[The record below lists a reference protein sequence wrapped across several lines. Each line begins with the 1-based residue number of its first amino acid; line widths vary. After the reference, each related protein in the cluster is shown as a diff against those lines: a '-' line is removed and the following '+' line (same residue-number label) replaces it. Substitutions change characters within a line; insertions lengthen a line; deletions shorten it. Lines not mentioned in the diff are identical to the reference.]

1 VRRRLALWS
10 LSALCVAGTGAGAA
24 PNQGETIYRQGMMPS
39 GAALTGERDPNT
51 HVTGADAACA
61 KCHRRSGLGSSEGQ
75 IIIPPITSQYLHHT
89 RGRESARPDLR
100 TASGFIPNRKPYDA
114 ASLVRA
120 IRDGVDVS
128 GRKLSYLMPR
138 YKFGDADMA
147 ILVAYLDDFARD
159 PTPGVSDDTLHFA
172 TIITPDSDPAKRQAM
187 LDVLNQF
194 FTDKNEFIRGGIRP
208 MQAAGGV
215 QFRVSRRWQLH
226 VWELTG
232 SSDSWGEQLDKR
244 MASEPVFAVIS
255 GLGSRIWAP
264 VHEFCERS
272 RVPCLFPNTDL
283 PVVAETD
290 FYDVY
295 FNKGVTLEAALI
307 ANDIRQR
314 DPPAARPRIVQIFRF
329 GDIGAAA
336 ASALGASAQRD
347 GMETVSFALGER
359 HADPGLA
366 QTLRL
371 VRPSDILVLWLRAAD
386 IAALPQIPAAAAGI
400 YVSGLM
406 ANLEEAPLPPAWRGS
421 ARMSYP
427 FDLPAGRKFR
437 MNYPLAWLKI
447 RHIAPVDERVQSN
460 TYLACGILAE
470 QLTSMQDNFVRDY
483 LIERIEDMLSHR
495 VLSGLYPRL
504 GLAPGQRFASKGGYI
519 VHFTESAGMQIAADT
534 AWVVP

>member
-1 VRRRLALWS
+1 VRGRLALWS
-10 LSALCVAGTGAGAA
+10 LSALCIVGAGAGAA
-24 PNQGETIYRQGMMPS
+24 PNRGEMIYRQGMMPS
-39 GAALTGERDPNT
+39 GAALTGERDRDT
-51 HVTGADAACA
+51 RVTGADAACA

-75 IIIPPITSQYLHHT
+75 IIIPPITSQYLYHT

-100 TASGFIPNRKPYDA
+100 TGSGFIPNRKPYDA
-114 ASLVRA
+114 ASLARA

-128 GRKLSYLMPR
+128 GRKLNYLMPR
-138 YKFGDADMA
+138 YKLGDADMA
-147 ILVAYLDDFARD
+147 MLVAYLNDFAQD
-159 PTPGVSDDTLHFA
+159 PVPGVSDDTLHFA
-172 TIITPDSDPAKRQAM
+172 TIITPDSDRAKRQAM

-232 SSDSWGEQLDKR
+232 SSDSWGGQLDR
-244 MASEPVFAVIS
+244 RIASEPVFAVIS
-255 GLGSRIWAP
+255 GLGSRTWAP
-264 VHEFCERS
+264 VHEFCERN
-272 RVPCLFPNTDL
+272 RVPCLFPNTDM

-295 FNKGVTLEAALI
+295 FNKGVMLEAALI

-314 DPPAARPRIVQIFRF
+314 DRAAAKPRIVQIFRF
-329 GDIGAAA
+329 DDIGAAA
-336 ASALGASAQRD
+336 ASAFASSAQRD
-347 GMETVSFALGER
+347 GIETISFTLREA
-359 HADPGLA
+359 HADSGLA
-366 QTLRL
+366 QSLRQ
-371 VRPSDILVLWLRAAD
+371 VRPSDIVVLWLREAD
-386 IAALPQIPAAAAGI
+386 IAALPQIPAAAGV

-406 ANLEEAPLPPAWRGS
+406 ANLEEAPLPPTWRIS
-421 ARMSYP
+421 ARISYP
-427 FDLPAGRKFR
+427 FDLPDARKFR
-437 MNYPLAWLKI
+437 MNYPLAWFKI
-447 RHIAPVDERVQSN
+447 RHIASVDERVQSN

-495 VLSGLYPRL
+495 VLSGFYPRL

-519 VHFTESAGMQIAADT
+519 VHFRESSGTQIAADT
-534 AWVVP
+534 DWVVP